1 MGTLEELQAQVAS
14 LTERMDHMAN
24 KVALMHF
31 THDFCEKLEY
41 ESQLQMSRLK
51 LNELGSTK
59 TREPIATTQ
68 LLNGV
73 VEILLQLREESPA
86 APSALGPART
96 YRPSLGTPSLRT
108 AERSSPPSPPV
119 SPSVGAAFV
128 KGVEPLR
135 TAEFGAGPPSPVHV
149 PILVDHLQST
159 LECGGLALGRGTW
172 ANAYRSAP
180 HGSRRRQALK
190 MLCELG
196 IVTEKELA
204 DDLTVISDEHIEECV
219 SIGLTMLQRWP
230 NHAPPPLEAKEFFQ
244 AQLEAMYRDKVPSP
258 V

>member
-1 MGTLEELQAQVAS
+1 MISITDPRVQTTSLYCLKMRGTFEA
-14 LTERMDHMAN
+14 
-24 KVALMHF
+24 
-31 THDFCEKLEY
+31 
-41 ESQLQMSRLK
+41 
-51 LNELGSTK
+51 
-59 TREPIATTQ
+59 
-68 LLNGV
+68 
-73 VEILLQLREESPA
+73 
-86 APSALGPART
+86 
-96 YRPSLGTPSLRT
+96 
-108 AERSSPPSPPV
+108 
-119 SPSVGAAFV
+119 
-128 KGVEPLR
+128 

-230 NHAPPPLEAKEFFQ
+230 NHAPPPLEAKERTTSRLRKKSKLSRQMAATKAPADLASFKKVKGAEKLNESKEPRTKPRSPTKASRY
-244 AQLEAMYRDKVPSP
+244 AQGIWH
-258 V
+258 